1 MGWVWK
7 GIAFSRVPQGWI
19 FTVRGGR
26 SDPTNRSYLVNDA
39 QKAALVVRINCWRVA
54 CLILLGSILATL
66 VVAAE
71 SVSRAGFSGWID
83 LTIVTAVFVHLAL
96 ALYRA
101 AIPSIQWFLL
111 RPVLA
116 GAPAPTGF
124 WASMLVGLGR
134 DDARTYSTGWLA
146 FLGLF
151 FCFGSVVWIK
161 DALASNGD
169 YALAICFAYCAVQTG
184 AALFLKLSAKRSSE
198 QAPS

>member
-7 GIAFSRVPQGWI
+7 GIAFGRVPQGWI

-26 SDPTNRSYLVNDA
+26 SDLTNRSYLVNDA

-54 CLILLGSILATL
+54 CLILLGSILATF

-71 SVSRAGFSGWID
+71 SFPRAGFSGWMD
-83 LTIVTAVFVHLAL
+83 LIIVTALFVHLATVV
-96 ALYRA
+96 YGA

-116 GAPAPTGF
+116 GVPAPTGF
-124 WASMLVGLGR
+124 WASTLIGLGR
-134 DDARTYSTGWLA
+134 DEARNFSTGWLV
-146 FLGLF
+146 FLCLSLGF
-151 FCFGSVVWIK
+151 ASAIWIK